1 MERYTLWSK
10 INVEEL
16 RYEIGSWCY
25 TNKEMYTIYQ
35 SYQSFEFETLAI
47 RLNERYGYLDS
58 IKNSPFRPG
67 QYVKTVSV
75 SNFNAPEHLLAINA
89 ATDPLYQLIRHTPN
103 AKEVSAD
110 SLPNTKEW
118 AYLQVALSENV
129 NWKLHSLPALD
140 GDLIN
145 APIYFNCAYHVKD
158 SLTTLNLTREMITR
172 CDFGRLSEFKQLKE
186 LRVGKRVL
194 KDLYDFGKLL
204 EYLPQL
210 KTLKVGVFHINDSL
224 DSYNPHQEGTCNN
237 SSSHHHLKKCSFTT
251 ISLQGIMICCLLWI
265 ITLLG

>member
-25 TNKEMYTIYQ
+25 TKKEMYTIYQ

-89 ATDPLYQLIRHTPN
+89 ATDPLYQLIRHTPKQKKFQLIHYQTQKN
-103 AKEVSAD
+103 GHICKSHYQRTLIGNCTVS
-110 SLPNTKEW
+110 
-118 AYLQVALSENV
+118 Q
-129 NWKLHSLPALD
+129 
-140 GDLIN
+140 
-145 APIYFNCAYHVKD
+145 
-158 SLTTLNLTREMITR
+158 
-172 CDFGRLSEFKQLKE
+172 
-186 LRVGKRVL
+186 
-194 KDLYDFGKLL
+194 
-204 EYLPQL
+204 
-210 KTLKVGVFHINDSL
+210 
-224 DSYNPHQEGTCNN
+224 
-237 SSSHHHLKKCSFTT
+237 HLMET
-251 ISLQGIMICCLLWI
+251 
-265 ITLLG
+265 